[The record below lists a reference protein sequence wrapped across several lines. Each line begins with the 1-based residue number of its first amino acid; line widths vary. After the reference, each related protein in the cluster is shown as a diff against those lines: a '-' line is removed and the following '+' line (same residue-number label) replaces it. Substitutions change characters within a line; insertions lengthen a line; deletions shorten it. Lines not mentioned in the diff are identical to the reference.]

1 VAFRDLP
8 GIVPPSVR
16 DDVKPA
22 WHLYPIRVDAA
33 KLNVDRGQFLSALRS
48 ENIGVNIHY
57 IPVHLHRYY
66 REQFGYKGGEYPVA
80 QRSYER
86 LSSLPIFHGP
96 EPAEMDRR
104 RCGVSIGSRR
114 VIRFRARTVWRE
126 DGLPVRF
133 PAQPWPKTL
142 N

>member
-1 VAFRDLP
+1 LPARSGLSQLQNLEANLAHRRETASRCTVAFRDLP

-33 KLNVDRGQFLSALRS
+33 KLNVDRGHFLSALRS

-86 LSSLPIFHGP
+86 LSSLPIFHGM
-96 EPAEMDRR
+96 ASR
-104 RCGVSIGSRR
+104 VSKM
-114 VIRFRARTVWRE
+114 
-126 DGLPVRF
+126 F
-133 PAQPWPKTL
+133 PA
-142 N
+142 